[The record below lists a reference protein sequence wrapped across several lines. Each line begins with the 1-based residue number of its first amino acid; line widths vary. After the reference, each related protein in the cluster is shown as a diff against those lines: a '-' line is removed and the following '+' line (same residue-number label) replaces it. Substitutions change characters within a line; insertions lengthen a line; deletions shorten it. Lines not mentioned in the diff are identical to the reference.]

1 MLRFIVIGRLLF
13 ELFCSLCL
21 LLVLNFSFPNL
32 LVHVLDNEIHVLT
45 PAYLSQDAFLEL
57 QHRLLNDPE
66 VEVDHVCRDLGVE
79 LWILVH
85 YRLEL
90 LLAEAVRI
98 DMVQGFVKELTLLAE
113 HIFVAPNNRL
123 FAQLDMEVALLLLA
137 ESDAVLTRLLLL
149 IGGTVGNHVNL
160 LNDLVLLLENVL
172 SLRVEPGFERLQ
184 HRNHKCRVLCV
195 FPAISIT
202 FLKSSDLSR
211 WVFHHPKVDL
221 EHVNELGEEKFEVYV
236 FLNVVW

>member
-98 DMVQGFVKELTLLAE
+98 DMVQGFVKELNLLAE
-113 HIFVAPNNRL
+113 HIYVAPNNRL
-123 FAQLDMEVALLLLA
+123 VAQLEAQLVPEGAVAMESL
-137 ESDAVLTRLLLL
+137 
-149 IGGTVGNHVNL
+149 
-160 LNDLVLLLENVL
+160 
-172 SLRVEPGFERLQ
+172 LRVRVPTRRPVA
-184 HRNHKCRVLCV
+184 RNH
-195 FPAISIT
+195 
-202 FLKSSDLSR
+202 
-211 WVFHHPKVDL
+211 
-221 EHVNELGEEKFEVYV
+221 
-236 FLNVVW
+236 